1 LSTCRRTSTYSAIPP
16 ITPTTTQISKP
27 FHDTNQC
34 DNPHKQCSNVT
45 TPTNKTELHPDN
57 QHPTI
62 TFCII
67 HLTQNKH
74 QSPKLITM
82 APRDSKNKA
91 LLKMCKSPRL
101 SAKPK
106 DARLELL
113 ASLDKS
119 AQIEALTNKRNS
131 LFAAYE
137 RARKKLKRVEKD
149 NTNLKEEN
157 EDLQATTEI
166 VNGAIKAISEHMVPT
181 VARAPTPPTDD
192 SSTEMATSRE

>member
-1 LSTCRRTSTYSAIPP
+1 M
-16 ITPTTTQISKP
+16 TTQISGP
-27 FHDTNQC
+27 FHDKTQR
-34 DNPHKQCSNVT
+34 DNPHKHSSNAT
-45 TPTNKTELHPDN
+45 TPTNRTKLHPNN

-67 HLTQNKH
+67 PSTQNKH
-74 QSPKLITM
+74 QSPKINTM

-101 SAKPK
+101 SAKPE

-113 ASLDKS
+113 ASLAKS
-119 AQIEALTNKRNS
+119 TQIEALTNEQNS

-137 RARKKLKRVEKD
+137 LARKKLKRVEKD
-149 NTNLKEEN
+149 NINLKDEN
-157 EDLQATTEI
+157 EELQATTEM
-166 VNGAIKAISEHMVPT
+166 VNGAIEAISEHIVPT
-181 VARAPTPPTDD
+181 VARATTPPTDE